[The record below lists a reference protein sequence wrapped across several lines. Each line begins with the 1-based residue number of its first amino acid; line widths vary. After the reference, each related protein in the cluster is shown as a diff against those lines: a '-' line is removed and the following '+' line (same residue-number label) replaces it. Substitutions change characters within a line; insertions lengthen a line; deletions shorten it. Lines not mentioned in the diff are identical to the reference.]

1 MPRCKID
8 HTNLQNGRFG
18 SSPAIECITRRLPG
32 DGHKQP
38 VGQAVFLA
46 AKLER
51 STLEPAVGSP
61 MPDSLA
67 MFLGICPALAVFIGY
82 LYAADRLD
90 RLVHTRYPAEWEQ
103 IIGETVAHSSS
114 NAIRLMRK
122 GEMLR
127 SLNDVE
133 ITRSLVILRYLF
145 WAFAL
150 SLIYAFLFA

>member
-1 MPRCKID
+1 M
-8 HTNLQNGRFG
+8 TNIRVKLGSAFG
-18 SSPAIECITRRLPG
+18 Q
-32 DGHKQP
+32 KQP
-38 VGQAVFLA
+38 VAQVVFLA
-46 AKLER
+46 VKLEC
-51 STLEPAVGSP
+51 STLDAAVGSP
-61 MPDSLA
+61 MPDSLVL
-67 MFLGICPALAVFIGY
+67 FLGICPALVVFIGY
-82 LYAADRLD
+82 LYAAGRLD
-90 RLVHTRYPAEWEQ
+90 RLVHTRYPVEWEQ

-133 ITRSLVILRYLF
+133 ITKSLVILRYLF